1 MIKKLFLLTIIFFG
15 IFQIWNVF
23 ATKEPDFNVE
33 VNIPEPTVPEIDFWD
48 TDIIVPEVS
57 TDNSNRYNPWDKYD
71 GVTESG
77 RPDKNIDTT
86 KKVIWEIN
94 KDISEIKKEMDWLD
108 KNSEEYKKLS
118 NELED
123 KNKERKEELKLH
135 NEQRAEECKAS
146 WDCIDKDTFMFN
158 PSEMIWI
165 GPNLWGK
172 STWEWVNNVFG
183 TVIQKLM
190 VALWVLS
197 VLIMTIGGWYII
209 LYHGQDELLSKGKSI
224 FMSGVIA
231 LIVALSSY
239 LIVGLLR
246 FILYNT

>member
-23 ATKEPDFNVE
+23 ADTETTQKEYQNSAKE
-33 VNIPEPTVPEIDFWD
+33 YNKLKTEYKNRIDEF
-48 TDIIVPEVS
+48 
-57 TDNSNRYNPWDKYD
+57 DKQIERLEKEWN
-71 GVTESG
+71 TESA
-77 RPDKNIDTT
+77 DYLKNEKKSYID
-86 KKVIWEIN
+86 
-94 KDISEIKKEMDWLD
+94 SE
-108 KNSEEYKKLS
+108 SKKLES
-118 NELED
+118 AESKMNTNLEAFNEERD
-123 KNKERKEELKLH
+123 K
-135 NEQRAEECKAS
+135 ECKAS

-190 VALWVLS
+190 VALWALS
-197 VLIMTIGGWYII
+197 VLIMTVGGWYII

>member
-1 MIKKLFLLTIIFFG
+1 
-15 IFQIWNVF
+15 
-23 ATKEPDFNVE
+23 
-33 VNIPEPTVPEIDFWD
+33 
-48 TDIIVPEVS
+48 
-57 TDNSNRYNPWDKYD
+57 
-71 GVTESG
+71 
-77 RPDKNIDTT
+77 
-86 KKVIWEIN
+86 
-94 KDISEIKKEMDWLD
+94 
-108 KNSEEYKKLS
+108 
-118 NELED
+118 
-123 KNKERKEELKLH
+123 
-135 NEQRAEECKAS
+135 
-146 WDCIDKDTFMFN
+146 MFN

-190 VALWVLS
+190 VALWALS
-197 VLIMTIGGWYII
+197 VLIMTVGGWYII